1 MLIELSVY
9 AADAVASARL
19 LLAHDRLADLL
30 ASDDAIDVRSVRL
43 TALHDGRRE
52 TLAALDLARGEIL
65 LATTGEPRGN
75 PGRRVGTVARPA
87 VARVGPYTVTGR
99 LHGPPSMDAFEAGRR
114 RAWIPLTDAFV
125 AYRSGGRE
133 IRTPAP
139 VALLNGAYVS
149 SLVAADPD
157 DRLGA
162 RHTGPG
168 GWPTEVEGPGAWR

>member
-1 MLIELSVY
+1 MLIELTVY

-30 ASDDAIDVRSVRL
+30 ASDDPIDVRSVRL
-43 TALHDGRRE
+43 TALDDGHRE
-52 TLAALDLARGEIL
+52 PLAALDLARDEIL
-65 LATTGEPRGN
+65 VATTGDPRGN
-75 PGRRVGTVARPA
+75 PGRRVGTVVRPA

-125 AYRSGGRE
+125 VYRCGGRE
-133 IRTPAP
+133 IRTPSP
-139 VALLNGAYVS
+139 VALLNGAFVA
-149 SLVAADPD
+149 SLVPADAD

-162 RHTGPG
+162 GRASTA
-168 GWPTEVEGPGAWR
+168 GWPTGTDTSSAWR